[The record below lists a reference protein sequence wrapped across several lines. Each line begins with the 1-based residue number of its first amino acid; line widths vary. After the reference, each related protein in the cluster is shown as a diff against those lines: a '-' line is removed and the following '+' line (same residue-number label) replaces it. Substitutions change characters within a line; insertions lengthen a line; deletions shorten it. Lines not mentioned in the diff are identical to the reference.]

1 MDNLKDIVSFLMIF
15 SGVICA
21 TSILISLA
29 KILLN
34 SDDSI
39 VYVKRIKNSLVALVL
54 VLTVVNIVNVTQRYF
69 SSISD
74 SDFGIGKISQD
85 IEIATIDD
93 TFKDSSKDKDGREVV
108 FINNYKFVV
117 MNTKQIYISEWNN
130 GFQVGTL
137 SNTQI
142 ISGYALDNNLYLT
155 NIYVDELVSFIDGQ
169 GFWGGRTSEIKA
181 LRVHLDE
188 YDNNKNKDVDEYTKP
203 FDESGNSQNAGTLI
217 LNLLE
222 TNDGITLNDY
232 QIYQLVKQKGLATA
246 DISVLKYPYE

>member
-1 MDNLKDIVSFLMIF
+1 MANLKDIVSFLMIF
-15 SGVICA
+15 SGIICA
-21 TSILISLA
+21 VSIFISLT

-54 VLTVVNIVNVTQRYF
+54 VLTIVNIVNVTQRYF
-69 SSISD
+69 SSVSD
-74 SDFGIGKISQD
+74 SDFGIGKISPN

-117 MNTKQIYISEWNN
+117 MNTKQVYISEWNN

-137 SNTQI
+137 SNKQI

-155 NIYVDELVSFIDGQ
+155 NIYVDELTSFIDGQ
-169 GFWGGRTSEIKA
+169 GFWGGRTSDIKA

-188 YDNNKNKDVDEYTKP
+188 YDSNKDREVDEYTKP
-203 FDESGNSQNAGTLI
+203 FDEKGNSKNAGVLI
-217 LNLLE
+217 LNMLE
-222 TNDGITLNDY
+222 TNDGITLNDH
-232 QIYQLVKQKGLATA
+232 QIYQLVKEKGLAAA
-246 DISVLKYPYE
+246 DISALKYPYE